1 MCLDYSSSP
10 KLFSTLDLQLGYSK
24 LEGEQEDKPKTAIIT
39 KYGLFEYNII
49 PSGLCNVPS
58 TFQRTVEIILSGLQW
73 ESILVY
79 LDDIIVIGSTFEE
92 HMRSLLEALQ
102 RMTTAR
108 LKLTPAKC
116 ELLKTEVLFLC
127 HIVCQ
132 DGIRPKT

>member
-58 TFQRTVEIILSGLQW
+58 TFQRTVEIILSGLEW

-79 LDDIIVIGSTFEE
+79 
-92 HMRSLLEALQ
+92 
-102 RMTTAR
+102 
-108 LKLTPAKC
+108 
-116 ELLKTEVLFLC
+116 
-127 HIVCQ
+127 
-132 DGIRPKT
+132 